1 MGEHL
6 HVHVCIHGDAESV
19 YTSSVCVNIVACV
32 FALNVCHASDA

>member
-6 HVHVCIHGDAESV
+6 HVHVCMHSEPESV
-19 YTSSVCVNIVACV
+19 YTSSVWVNIVACE